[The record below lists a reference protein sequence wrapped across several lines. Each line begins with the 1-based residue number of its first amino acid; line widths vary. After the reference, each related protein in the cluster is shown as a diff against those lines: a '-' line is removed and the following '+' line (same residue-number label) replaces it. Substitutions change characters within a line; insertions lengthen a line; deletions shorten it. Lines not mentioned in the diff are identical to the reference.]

1 MVLTLRDYQT
11 KQTNLTCEVL
21 APVKVAA
28 AVAVTVVLAADE
40 AVADIAVG
48 HSEKTT
54 FFRAGTEQRVSFPEI
69 LTNCGSTR
77 WLAFV

>member
-1 MVLTLRDYQT
+1 VP
-11 KQTNLTCEVL
+11 

-48 HSEKTT
+48 HSEKKM
-54 FFRAGTEQRVSFPEI
+54 FFQAGTIQKVSFLEI
-69 LTNCGSTR
+69 LTGCGSMH
-77 WLAFV
+77 